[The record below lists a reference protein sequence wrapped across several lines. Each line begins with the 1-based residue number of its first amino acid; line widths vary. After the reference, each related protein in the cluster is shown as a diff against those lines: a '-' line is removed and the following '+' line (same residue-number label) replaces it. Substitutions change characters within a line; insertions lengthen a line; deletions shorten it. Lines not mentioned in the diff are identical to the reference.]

1 MNEAKAND
9 DLGFSHKIISL
20 KDQISKG
27 LSQRVKNSLEEENY
41 IKLPL
46 KLALDPK
53 NLVYH
58 SPEIIQGEYDE
69 KSDVWAIGIVLFY
82 VLCGDL
88 PFQSIDD
95 GKIKL

>member
-1 MNEAKAND
+1 M
-9 DLGFSHKIISL
+9 
-20 KDQISKG
+20 
-27 LSQRVKNSLEEENY
+27 
-41 IKLPL
+41 KLPL
-46 KLALDPK
+46 KLSLDPK

-88 PFQSIDD
+88 PF
-95 GKIKL
+95 